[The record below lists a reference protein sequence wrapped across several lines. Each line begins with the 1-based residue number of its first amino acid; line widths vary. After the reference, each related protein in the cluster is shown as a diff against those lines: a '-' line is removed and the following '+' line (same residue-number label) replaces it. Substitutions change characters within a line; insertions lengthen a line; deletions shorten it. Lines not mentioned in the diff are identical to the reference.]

1 MKRYAYLLIALPMIG
16 QAAAQQPQQQQ
27 QLARCVFGAESDY
40 PDSVWPAGDRQTYV
54 WLCMAAHGYKLS
66 RMKNGCMGSVSGADA
81 VLYAQCYE
89 PNAPAS
95 PLPDSMATRLGE

>member
-1 MKRYAYLLIALPMIG
+1 LPIIG

-54 WLCMAAHGYKLS
+54 WLSAK
-66 RMKNGCMGSVSGADA
+66 
-81 VLYAQCYE
+81 
-89 PNAPAS
+89 
-95 PLPDSMATRLGE
+95 